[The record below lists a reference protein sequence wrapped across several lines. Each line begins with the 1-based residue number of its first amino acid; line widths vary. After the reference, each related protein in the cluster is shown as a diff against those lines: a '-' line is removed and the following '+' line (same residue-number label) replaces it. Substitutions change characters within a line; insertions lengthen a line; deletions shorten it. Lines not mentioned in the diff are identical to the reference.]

1 MTTAQNTYMNQ
12 KTAWSGK
19 VLIPLWTMQIAATLT
34 IIVGYIMFLTRYNS
48 YISWAYY
55 DDYYQLP
62 NQTSAKEAYQQHKIS
77 PSRATFAYISSVIL
91 VILWFIALFMII
103 FEIVRFHK
111 KNLPAKTML
120 TSQIILSVFS
130 SIAFIIEMLGLFSI
144 VYGGYKSLLDW
155 IGTIVATAFF
165 YGTLIYTCVIHDRRK
180 MAKRESKNSYGMTGL
195 DGETGQGKGDQI

>member
-1 MTTAQNTYMNQ
+1 MTTAQNTYMNR

-34 IIVGYIMFLTRYNS
+34 IIVGYIMFLTRYNN

-55 DDYYQLP
+55 DDYY
-62 NQTSAKEAYQQHKIS
+62 H

-144 VYGGYKSLLDW
+144 LYGGYKSLLDW
-155 IGTIVATAFF
+155 IGTIIATAFF
-165 YGTLIYTCVIHDRRK
+165 YGTLIYTCVIHNRRK
-180 MAKRESKNSYGMTGL
+180 MAKRESKNLYGMTGL
-195 DGETGQGKGDQI
+195 DGETGQGKGDQF